1 MGLENLTMSVMTG
14 ICPECGARF
23 CGWALMNPEFQ
34 KCDRCGC
41 ELEIF
46 RDRVRI
52 VTSNNQ
58 VAASENNKAAKITK
72 EEITTSREIIN
83 N

>member
-1 MGLENLTMSVMTG
+1 MSIMTG
-14 ICPECGARF
+14 TCPECGARF

-46 RDRVRI
+46 RDKVRI
-52 VTSNNQ
+52 VTSNNK
-58 VAASENNKAAKITK
+58 VAASENNIADKKAK
-72 EEITTSREIIN
+72 EEITNPGRLFRA
-83 N
+83 